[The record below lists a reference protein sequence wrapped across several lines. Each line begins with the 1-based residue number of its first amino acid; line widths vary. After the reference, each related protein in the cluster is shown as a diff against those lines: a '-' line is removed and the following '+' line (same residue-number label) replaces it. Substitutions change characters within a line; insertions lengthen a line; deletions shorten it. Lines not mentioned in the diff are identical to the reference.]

1 MDVKALFRKSRKFYL
16 LVLLL
21 LIFTVPVALSGCGGG
36 GGGSSSSGASAS
48 INPNGTV
55 STSQTYNI
63 SGTVAGGSGN
73 LSGVTVTLY
82 VLNTANDSFS
92 STGDT
97 TTTGNNGSYSLTYTG
112 SGLDYFLVV
121 VVTPSGNT
129 LYNIAF
135 GSLGVP
141 NITMNIDEL
150 TTAQA
155 VYAFQQAGG
164 TMTSSGNGIP
174 LGSISNYSQLYND
187 LPASPSNTY
196 TIGFSHASVSPNL
209 PSTAA
214 SEIETLA
221 DALASCV
228 QSTSY
233 CSSVKGNLPNYTS
246 GDGMFIYIL
255 IGNYTNA
262 NIQTALNNLI
272 SAISSLN
279 VPWTSPTPTS
289 SSSTTTTTIP
299 SAPTGLTATAGDGQ
313 VVLNWIKSNSAT
325 AYDVLETT
333 SANGTYSLVTFVT
346 GTTATVTG
354 LTNGTTYYF
363 EVVATNTAGSSTPV
377 SISAIPTASST
388 SSTTGATIFTV
399 GSGPYNIAIDSLNNV
414 WVANDLSNTVTELS
428 PSGAILGTYTVGIGP
443 RAIAIDPSGNIWVA
457 NQGGVTVTELS
468 PSGATLGTYNVGSF
482 PQAIAIDPSGN
493 IWVANE
499 ASGTITELSSSG
511 TKLGTYSVGNG
522 PDNIAIDHSG
532 NVWVTNQD
540 SNTVTELS
548 PSGATLG
555 TYNVGSNPWG
565 IAIDPSGNIWVAN
578 WGNGT
583 IGTTFGD
590 SNVTEL
596 SPSGNIIGT
605 YVVGSYPWAIA
616 IDSSGNIWVAN
627 EASGTIT
634 ELSSSGATLMTY
646 NVGGNPN
653 AIAIDH
659 SGNVWVTN
667 QSNKVAE
674 FLSVAKGPQFFPY
687 SGPQWP

>member
-1 MDVKALFRKSRKFYL
+1 MDVKVLFKKSRKFYAL
-16 LVLLL
+16 ILLL

-36 GGGSSSSGASAS
+36 GGGSSSGASAS

-73 LSGVTVTLY
+73 LSGVTVALY

-164 TMTSSGNGIP
+164 TMTPSGNGIP

-187 LPASPSNTY
+187 LPTSPSNTY
-196 TIGFSHASVSPNL
+196 AVGFSHASVSSNL

-262 NIQTALNNLI
+262 NMQTVLNNLI

-289 SSSTTTTTIP
+289 SSSTTTTSPTTTITYNTY
-299 SAPTGLTATAGDGQ
+299 AAGSYPINLAIDSSGNVWVADDGGN
-313 VVLNWIKSNSAT
+313 VTELNSSGDII
-325 AYDVLETT
+325 
-333 SANGTYSLVTFVT
+333 GTYFT
-346 GTTATVTG
+346 GG
-354 LTNGTTYYF
+354 NDLRG
-363 EVVATNTAGSSTPV
+363 
-377 SISAIPTASST
+377 
-388 SSTTGATIFTV
+388 
-399 GSGPYNIAIDSLNNV
+399 IAIDSSGNV
-414 WVANDLSNTVTELS
+414 WVASNGNGTVGNAPGDSNIIELNS
-428 PSGAILGTYTVGIGP
+428 SGKVIGTYLAGTYPSG
-443 RAIAIDPSGNIWVA
+443 IAIDPSGNIWVA
-457 NQGGVTVTELS
+457 NQGAIGGIVGTAIGDSNVMKLNS
-468 PSGATLGTYNVGSF
+468 SGNLIGTYDAGIDPYGIAIDSSDNVWITSINSDIIELNSSGSTIGTY
-482 PQAIAIDPSGN
+482 PVSTGQYAIAIDSLGN
-493 IWVANE
+493 VWIPGDNGDV
-499 ASGTITELSSSG
+499 IELNSSG
-511 TKLGTYSVGNG
+511 STIGTYPAYSAGITQFA
-522 PDNIAIDHSG
+522 IAIDSAGNVWIANYGDGTIGTAPGDSNVIELNPSGKIIGTYLAGSYPDGIAIDGSG
-532 NVWVTNQD
+532 NVWVANYG
-540 SNTVTELS
+540 SNSVTEL
-548 PSGATLG
+548 
-555 TYNVGSNPWG
+555 VG
-565 IAIDPSGNIWVAN
+565 V
-578 WGNGT
+578 
-583 IGTTFGD
+583 
-590 SNVTEL
+590 
-596 SPSGNIIGT
+596 
-605 YVVGSYPWAIA
+605 
-616 IDSSGNIWVAN
+616 
-627 EASGTIT
+627 ASGVKIP
-634 ELSSSGATLMTY
+634 LVLQ
-646 NVGGNPN
+646 P
-653 AIAIDH
+653 
-659 SGNVWVTN
+659 
-667 QSNKVAE
+667 K
-674 FLSVAKGPQFFPY
+674 
-687 SGPQWP
+687 